1 MARSEYQINF
11 RKANARFIDIA
22 SDTDLPARGQ
32 GQLIMKRRQEIE
44 KLDVDKF
51 YENRGSITLE
61 VQKEAE
67 EWYESLK
74 KKKKK

>member
-22 SDTDLPARGQ
+22 SDPDLPARGQ
-32 GQLIMKRRQEIE
+32 AQLIMKMRKEIE
-44 KLDVDKF
+44 NLDVDKF
-51 YENRGSITLE
+51 YKNRGSVTLKTQE
-61 VQKEAE
+61 EAE

-74 KKKKK
+74 KKKIS

>member
-22 SDTDLPARGQ
+22 SNPDLPARGQ
-32 GQLIMKRRQEIE
+32 AHFIMKMRQEIE
-44 KLDVDKF
+44 NLDVYKF
-51 YENRGSITLE
+51 YENRGNVTLE

-74 KKKKK
+74 K

>member
-32 GQLIMKRRQEIE
+32 GQLIMKMRQEIE
-44 KLDVDKF
+44 NLDVDKF
-51 YENRGSITLE
+51 YENRGSVTLE
-61 VQKEAE
+61 VQEEAE
-67 EWYESLK
+67 EWYKSIK
-74 KKKKK
+74 KIS

>member
-32 GQLIMKRRQEIE
+32 GQLIMKMR
-44 KLDVDKF
+44 
-51 YENRGSITLE
+51 
-61 VQKEAE
+61 
-67 EWYESLK
+67 
-74 KKKKK
+74 

>member
-22 SDTDLPARGQ
+22 SDPELPARGQ
-32 GQLIMKRRQEIE
+32 AQLIMKARKEIE
-44 KLDVDKF
+44 NLDVDEF
-51 YENRGSITLE
+51 YEKCGNVTLE

-74 KKKKK
+74 KKKIS